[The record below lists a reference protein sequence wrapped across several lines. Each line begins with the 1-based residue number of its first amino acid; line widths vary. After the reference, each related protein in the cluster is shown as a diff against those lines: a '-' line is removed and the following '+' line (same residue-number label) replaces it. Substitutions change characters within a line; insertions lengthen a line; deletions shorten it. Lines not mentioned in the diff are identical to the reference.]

1 MVIFVTAL
9 AHYHI
14 ILGLPWLE
22 KHDPQTRWAARTIT
36 FSSPYYRDNYNV
48 SEHPQHQPMLRQL
61 PAKGPPKYLPERLNS
76 LKKIDITLVSII
88 ACQSYNKKDYNM
100 FVASIEDID
109 GILDSTR
116 NSSTIRVN
124 SVRVSDEIEPE
135 IIQQLPEEI

>member
-1 MVIFVTAL
+1 
-9 AHYHI
+9 
-14 ILGLPWLE
+14 
-22 KHDPQTRWAARTIT
+22 
-36 FSSPYYRDNYNV
+36 
-48 SEHPQHQPMLRQL
+48 MLRQL